1 MLICG
6 NLIPNFFQLFCINFE
21 LQYSNSYIKFYHE
34 KIRIDEITDEVKKF
48 ENIDDLDTIYKQLIN
63 NLDRCKKIIFE
74 IN

>member
-1 MLICG
+1 M
-6 NLIPNFFQLFCINFE
+6 
-21 LQYSNSYIKFYHE
+21 KR
-34 KIRIDEITDEVKKF
+34 IRIDEITDEVKKF